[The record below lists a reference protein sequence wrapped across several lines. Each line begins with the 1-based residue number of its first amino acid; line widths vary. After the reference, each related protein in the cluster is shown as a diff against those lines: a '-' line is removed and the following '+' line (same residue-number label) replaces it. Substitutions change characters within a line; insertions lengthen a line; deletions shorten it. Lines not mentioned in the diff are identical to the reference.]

1 MKTQSFLLTAIRCAA
16 LPLLLAAVP
25 AQAAITCNITS
36 GGIFTA
42 YDPAAGGNN
51 VTQTSFTVTCTK
63 GAAGDPATV
72 NYGVLVNNG
81 LYALGVNNRAAFGA
95 NRIKYDVYTNS
106 TCGTA
111 WKGGTAI
118 TGTVNTP
125 SVGTFTATSTFWG
138 CVAPAQAVPAGT
150 YTDTVTMTMAYG
162 ATASTAV
169 SSFAVSISTPST
181 CSVTA
186 APGNVVFNY
195 VAFGPVVTPS
205 STFGVTCTLSLPYT
219 MALDATSGTIV
230 GLNYTLALSASG
242 STGTGA
248 QQTHSINGNMVAG
261 QAGTCVLGT
270 CSGSQ
275 ARSITIS
282 Y

>member
-1 MKTQSFLLTAIRCAA
+1 MKTQFRLSTAIRCAT
-16 LPLLLAAVP
+16 LLLLLAAVP
-25 AQAAITCNITS
+25 AHAVITCNITS
-36 GGIFTA
+36 GGLFTA
-42 YDPAAGGNN
+42 YDPAAGGNT
-51 VTQTSFTVTCTK
+51 VVQSSFTVTCTK

-72 NYGVLVNNG
+72 NYSVTVNNG

-95 NRIKYDVYTNS
+95 SRIKYDVYTNV
-106 TCGTA
+106 TCGGA

-118 TGTVNTP
+118 AGTVNTP
-125 SVGTFTATSTFWG
+125 SVGTFTATSAYWG
-138 CVAPAQAVPAGT
+138 CVLPAQAVPAGT
-150 YTDTVTMTMAYG
+150 YTDNVIMTMTYG
-162 ATASTAV
+162 AAASTAIG
-169 SSFAVSISTPST
+169 SFAVSISTPAT

-186 APGNVVFNY
+186 PPGNVVFNY
-195 VAFGPVVTPS
+195 VAFGPAITPS

-230 GLNYTLALSASG
+230 GLNYTLALSAPG
-242 STGTGA
+242 STGIGA

-261 QAGTCVLGT
+261 QSGICALGT